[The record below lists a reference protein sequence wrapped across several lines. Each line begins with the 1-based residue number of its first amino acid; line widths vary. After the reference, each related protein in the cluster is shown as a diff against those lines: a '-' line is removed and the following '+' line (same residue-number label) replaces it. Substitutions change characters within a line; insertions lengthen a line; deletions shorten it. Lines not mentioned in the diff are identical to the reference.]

1 MRASCLHNR
10 RIWNYEIKKWIFIAD
25 DVREGW
31 WIELGVRLWVMSRE
45 VALHCALSFMS
56 DFIECSLCW
65 RSLFI
70 FQSVT
75 QLINLRPFQLPL
87 SSPFPAKPF
96 SSINHMN
103 IDTICLHARW
113 LQHPFDP
120 PPVLIW
126 LNFRFNWLQCAS
138 HQERLFM
145 TVLLRWKNIYFSWFE
160 ISWRFISDF
169 SWKQYFL

>member
-87 SSPFPAKPF
+87 SSHPRKTIQFYKSHEYWYNLPTRTMIATSFRSSSRLDLIEFP
-96 SSINHMN
+96 
-103 IDTICLHARW
+103 
-113 LQHPFDP
+113 LQLTSMRIASRKAFYD
-120 PPVLIW
+120 
-126 LNFRFNWLQCAS
+126 RFIAMKKYIF
-138 HQERLFM
+138 FM
-145 TVLLRWKNIYFSWFE
+145 IRNLVKIYF
-160 ISWRFISDF
+160 RF